1 VAGERSPNAE
11 APADGLHIA
20 QHAGMLAARNVEVFS
35 TVAVPERDSRRP
47 ISLAIVFG
55 ATLCLSAF
63 LMFLIEPMIAKMVL
77 PVFGGSPMVWNTCV
91 AFFQI
96 ALLAGYAYAH
106 RFLQWA
112 DRPQR
117 AALHLIVALLPL
129 CVLPFG
135 IAAGWT
141 PDPHGNAVL
150 SILRLLVV
158 AVGLPFVVLATTA
171 STMQRWFAS
180 TDDRSAH
187 DPYFLYAASN
197 IGSLIALLAYPVLIE
212 PMLSVRQQTRI
223 WAILYAVFVAL
234 SAVTF
239 FTTCR
244 RRDSRASAALQ
255 PAGDRALQS
264 TGVVSWPRA
273 GRWVALS
280 FVPSSLMLAVT
291 TYLSTDIAA
300 VPLLW
305 ILPLAIYLLTF
316 VAAFSSRGDRT
327 AALAG
332 RFMPMLILVIALM
345 MVVRGGAALA
355 FIVPLHLLTF
365 AVIAVVCHRELAS
378 DRPSVDYLTQFYFWI
393 SFGGMLGG
401 VFTALVAPVVFRSV
415 LEYPLGLVLA
425 CFLRPAQATEI
436 ASARSNWRGRFRFL
450 IPAVTVGLLTMV
462 LLAAV
467 QRFDPALGVLLAAVG
482 LPAMWSYRYSR
493 RPVVFACCMAAMLL
507 VGEAVAVD
515 RGRVL
520 DSART
525 FFGIYQVSTD
535 VTGRYNVLFH
545 GTTLHGMQSRDPA
558 RREHPLTYYHRTG
571 PFGQAFAALPIA
583 TSTADVAAV
592 GLGVGSLA
600 TYARPGQRWTFYEI
614 DPEVERIARNRA
626 YFTYLDDCGARC
638 QVILGDGRLSL
649 LQAPPQKFGLIILD
663 AFSSDAIPVHL
674 LTSEAL
680 SLYLTRLSAGGAI
693 AFHVSNRHLSLG
705 PMLNRLAAVHG
716 LVAVEQVQSV
726 SHSEEEAGKSP
737 SDWVIMA
744 RSEADL
750 GSLAADPQW
759 HTPSVSSQTPFWTDD
774 FSNILSVMHFR

>member
-1 VAGERSPNAE
+1 MLLTDRT
-11 APADGLHIA
+11 LHRA
-20 QHAGMLAARNVEVFS
+20 ATMLAAHDGEVFA
-35 TVAVPERDSRRP
+35 TIAVADREARRP
-47 ISLAIVFG
+47 VSLAIVF
-55 ATLCLSAF
+55 ATTLCLSAF

-77 PVFGGSPMVWNTCV
+77 PVFGGSPMVWNACV

-96 ALLAGYAYAH
+96 TLLAGYAYAH
-106 RFLQWA
+106 WFLRWA
-112 DRPQR
+112 DRPRR

-129 CVLPFG
+129 CVLPFELP
-135 IAAGWT
+135 AGWV
-141 PDPHGNAVL
+141 PDPHTSPVLAILAVL
-150 SILRLLVV
+150 SVV
-158 AVGLPFVVLATTA
+158 VGLPFGVLATTA

-180 TDDRSAH
+180 TDDRSAR

-197 IGSLIALLAYPVLIE
+197 VGSLIALLAYPVLIE
-212 PMLSVRQQTRI
+212 PTLSVRQQTRI
-223 WAILYAVFVAL
+223 WAMLYAAFVAL
-234 SAVTF
+234 STFCFVAV
-239 FTTCR
+239 CR
-244 RRDSRASAALQ
+244 RRDPRASAGPLPSHHADPQ
-255 PAGDRALQS
+255 IM
-264 TGVVSWPRA
+264 GVVSWTQA

-316 VAAFSSRGDRT
+316 VVAFSSRGDRT
-327 AALAG
+327 AAVAARLV
-332 RFMPMLILVIALM
+332 PMLILVIAMLTI
-345 MVVRGGAALA
+345 VRGGAALV
-355 FIVPLHLLTF
+355 FIIPLHLLTF
-365 AVIAVVCHRELAS
+365 AAIALVCHRQLAS
-378 DRPSVDYLTQFYFWI
+378 SRPQVESLTRFYFWI
-393 SFGGMLGG
+393 SLGGMLGG

-415 LEYPLGLVLA
+415 LEYPLGLVFA
-425 CFLRPAQATEI
+425 CFLRPAQATGI
-436 ASARSNWRGRFRFL
+436 ASARSNWRGRFPFL
-450 IPAVTVGLLTMV
+450 VPAVTVALLTTV
-462 LLAAV
+462 LLVAV
-467 QRFDPALGVLLAAVG
+467 QRFDPPLGILLATLG

-493 RPVVFACCMAAMLL
+493 RPVVFACCLAAMLL
-507 VGEAVAVD
+507 AGEAVAVG

-558 RREHPLTYYHRTG
+558 RRGEPLTYYHRTG

-583 TSTADVAAV
+583 TRTTDVAAV

-626 YFTYLDDCGARC
+626 YFTYLEDCGARC
-638 QVILGDGRLSL
+638 QVVLGDGRLSL
-649 LQAPPQKFGLIILD
+649 LQAPPQRYGLIVLD

-674 LTSEAL
+674 LTREAL
-680 SLYLTRLSAGGAI
+680 SLYLTRLLPGGAI

-705 PMLNRLAAVHG
+705 PMLNRLAAAHG

-726 SHSEEEAGKSP
+726 SPSQEKGGKSP
-737 SDWVIMA
+737 SDWIVMA
-744 RSEADL
+744 RTEADL
-750 GSLAADPQW
+750 GSLATDPRWQKA
-759 HTPSVSSQTPFWTDD
+759 SVSSETPFWTDD
-774 FSNILSVMHFR
+774 FSNIVSVMHFR